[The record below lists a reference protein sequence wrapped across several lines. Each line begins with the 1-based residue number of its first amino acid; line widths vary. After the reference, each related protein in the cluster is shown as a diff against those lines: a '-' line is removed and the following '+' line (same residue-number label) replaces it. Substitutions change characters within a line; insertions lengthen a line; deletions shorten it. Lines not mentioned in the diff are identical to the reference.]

1 MGERWTRPD
10 RFRPDELEGD
20 LAPGEQAEMIAT
32 ARELEWLAATDD
44 VAPSTGFD

>member
-20 LAPGEQAEMIAT
+20 VSAGEQAQVMAT
-32 ARELEWLAATDD
+32 ARELEWLAAADD
-44 VAPSTGFD
+44 IAPSR